1 LSVTR
6 LVALALTGVC
16 ALAFGVSPVAVAST
30 TPAPQPYNISGGGSF
45 AYGNGFDPITGLN
58 ADVQVQV
65 GLTTFRPN
73 RLGGKSQTIQTS
85 LVDANFF
92 MSTGGTFAQGFG
104 CWIIPTDDYV
114 INSDLSATLNFDSS
128 DPRVSECP
136 GDPVGP
142 NGLASSGLVIGLT
155 GPIHI
160 NVSWTATSPIT
171 SIRTSQ
177 RESCQPFF
185 NTSEGSQQNV
195 DAVAH
200 YVTSG
205 AFDITPGEFSGDF
218 QTDFGSVGI
227 FSGQGEIKGF
237 PGACGPF

>member
-1 LSVTR
+1 MKR
-6 LVALALTGVC
+6 LGALALMVVC
-16 ALAFGVSPVAVAST
+16 ALAFGVSPAAVAST
-30 TPAPQPYNISGGGSF
+30 TPAPQPYNINGGGSF
-45 AYGNGFDPITGLN
+45 AFGTGFDPSTGLN

-73 RLGGKSQTIQTS
+73 RSGGKAVTIQTS
-85 LVDANFF
+85 IVDANFF
-92 MSTGGTFAQGFG
+92 EWTGGTYAQGFG

-114 INSDLSATLNFDSS
+114 VNPDLSATLNFDSS

-155 GPIHI
+155 GPVHM

-171 SIRTSQ
+171 STRTSM

-185 NTSEGSQQNV
+185 NIGEDSQQDV

-205 AFDITPGEFSGDF
+205 TFDGAAGGFSGDF
-218 QTDFGSVGI
+218 QTDYGSVET

>member
-1 LSVTR
+1 MKR
-6 LVALALTGVC
+6 LVALALTAVG
-16 ALAFGVSPVAVAST
+16 ALAFGISPAAVAST
-30 TPAPQPYNISGGGSF
+30 PPVPSPYNLSGGGSF
-45 AYGNGFDPITGLN
+45 AFGTGFDPTTGLN

-73 RLGGKSQTIQTS
+73 RPGAPAVTIQTN
-85 LVDANFF
+85 LVNANFF

-104 CWIIPTDDYV
+104 CWIIPSDDYV
-114 INSDLSATLNFDSS
+114 VNTDLSATLNFDSS

-136 GDPVGP
+136 GDPLGP
-142 NGLASSGLVIGLT
+142 NGLASSGLVVGLT

-171 SIRTSQ
+171 STRSST

-185 NTSEGSQQNV
+185 NIGESSQQNV

-205 AFDITPGEFSGDF
+205 SFDTSSAFTGDF
-218 QTDFGSVGI
+218 QTVFGSVGT
-227 FSGQGEIKGF
+227 FKGQGEIKGF

>member
-1 LSVTR
+1 VTR
-6 LVALALTGVC
+6 LVASALTAVC
-16 ALAFGVSPVAVAST
+16 ALAFGVSPAAVAST
-30 TPAPQPYNISGGGSF
+30 TPAPPPYHLSGGGSF
-45 AYGNGFDPITGLN
+45 AFGSGFDPTTGLN

-73 RLGGKSQTIQTS
+73 RPGGKSLTIQTS

-92 MSTGGTFAQGFG
+92 MSSGGMFAQGFG
-104 CWIIPTDDYV
+104 CWIIPPDDYV

-171 SIRTSQ
+171 SIRTST
-177 RESCQPFF
+177 RESCLPFF
-185 NTSEGSQQNV
+185 NTSEGSQQNA

-205 AFDITPGEFSGDF
+205 SFDIAPGEFSGDF
-218 QTDFGSVGI
+218 QTSFGSVGAFI
-227 FSGQGEIKGF
+227 DQGEIKGF
-237 PGACGPF
+237 PGACGPFG